1 MASVYS
7 PALSLVEI
15 QMSAAAPGPILII
28 SGTNRPSS
36 NTLKVSNVVLDYYHR
51 VNEKA
56 ELLSL
61 EAVPPEIFEPSS
73 YATKPPRMLELQQL
87 VLRAGGLHIVMPEY
101 NGSFPGVLKYF
112 IDMLKF
118 PDSFISKPVAFVGV
132 ASGIW
137 GGIRPV
143 EHLSQ
148 VFGYRSAHQYPDRV
162 FIPGVA
168 KKFDAT
174 GRFTD
179 DAVALRLEK
188 QCIGFA
194 AYVRHI
200 HKLETTP

>member
-1 MASVYS
+1 
-7 PALSLVEI
+7 
-15 QMSAAAPGPILII
+15 MSAAATGPILII
-28 SGTNRPSS
+28 SGTNRPGSS
-36 NTLKVSNVVLDYYHR
+36 ALKVSNVLLDYYR
-51 VNEKA
+51 RFNETA

-61 EAVPPEIFEPSS
+61 EALPPEIYDPAS
-73 YATKPPRMLELQQL
+73 YATKPPRMIELQQI
-87 VLRAGGLHIVMPEY
+87 VLHAAGLHIVVPEY

-118 PDSFISKPVAFVGV
+118 PDSFISKPVAFVGE

-148 VFGYRSAHQYPDRV
+148 VFAYRNGHQYPDRV
-162 FIPGVA
+162 FIPGIL
-168 KKFDAT
+168 KKFDAA

-179 DAVALRLEK
+179 EAIALRLEK

-200 HKLETTP
+200 HKLEANQ